1 MSGMVFEVMQEA
13 AQEAVIKVIGVGGG
27 GCNAIDNMIDGKVQ
41 GVEFICANTDAQTL
55 KRNKAQVKLQL
66 GNNLTKGLGAG
77 ANPEIGRS
85 AALED
90 RERIADALR
99 GANMVFV
106 TAGMGGGTGTGAAPV
121 VAEVAKEMGILT
133 VGVVTRPFD
142 HEGKRLKVAQSGI
155 DDLKKHVDSLIVI
168 PNEKLMEV
176 LGEDVTMREAF
187 RAADDVLKGAVA
199 GIAEVITC
207 PGLINVDF
215 ADVRT
220 VMCEMGLAMMGSAYA
235 SGIDRA
241 RVAAEQAV
249 ASPLLDNIT
258 LEGARG
264 VLVNISTAPGCLK
277 MSEYREI
284 MSIVRQ
290 YADEDAEV
298 KFGTAEVTDIPED
311 TIRVTLIATGLG
323 SKKQAGRSEERPEY
337 IKIVKTGTDDR
348 PVEVLNYD
356 DFDTPAIMR
365 QRGRRTPASADF
377 SNPEVSES
385 FDIPAFLRKQAD

>member
-1 MSGMVFEVMQEA
+1 MSGMIFEVMQETA
-13 AQEAVIKVIGVGGG
+13 SSAVIKVIGVGGG
-27 GCNAIDNMIDGKVQ
+27 GCNAIDNMITGHVH
-41 GVEFICANTDAQTL
+41 GVEFICANTDAQSL
-55 KRNKAQVKLQL
+55 QRNSAPQKLQL
-66 GNNLTKGLGAG
+66 GTNLTRGLGAG
-77 ANPEIGRS
+77 ANPEVGRS

-90 RERIADALR
+90 RERIAEALR

-133 VGVVTRPFD
+133 VGVVTRPFE
-142 HEGKRLKVAQSGI
+142 HEGKRMKVAQNGI
-155 DDLKKHVDSLIVI
+155 EDLKKHVDSLIVI

-176 LGEDVTMREAF
+176 LGDDVTMREAF

-220 VMCEMGLAMMGSAYA
+220 VMGEMGLAMMGSAYA

-290 YADEDAEV
+290 YADEDAQI
-298 KFGTAEVTDIPED
+298 KFGTAEVADMPED

-323 SKKQAGRSEERPEY
+323 QKKAVRNEDRPEY

-348 PVEVLNYD
+348 AVEMVNYED
-356 DFDTPAIMR
+356 LDAPAIMR
-365 QRGRRTPASADF
+365 TGRRRASPSLDF

-385 FDIPAFLRKQAD
+385 YDIPAFLRKQAD

>member
-1 MSGMVFEVMQEA
+1 MSGMVFEVMQET
-13 AQEAVIKVIGVGGG
+13 AQEAVIKVIGIGGG
-27 GCNAIDNMIDGKVQ
+27 GCNAIDNMIDNKVQ
-41 GVEFICANTDAQTL
+41 GVDFICANTDAQTL
-55 KRNKAQVKLQL
+55 KRNKAPVKVQL
-66 GNNLTKGLGAG
+66 GSNLTKGLGAG
-77 ANPEIGRS
+77 ANPDVGRN

-90 RERIADALR
+90 RERITEMLR
-99 GANMVFV
+99 GANMVFI

-121 VAEVAKEMGILT
+121 FAEVAKEMGILT

-142 HEGKRLKVAQSGI
+142 HEGKRMKVAQAGI

-220 VMCEMGLAMMGSAYA
+220 VMSEMGLAMMGSAYA

-284 MSIVRQ
+284 MSIIRQ
-290 YADEDAEV
+290 YADEDAQV
-298 KFGTAEVTDIPED
+298 KFGTAEVEDMAED

-323 SKKQAGRSEERPEY
+323 QRKNGNREERPEY
-337 IKIVKTGTDDR
+337 IKVVKTGTDNR
-348 PVEVLNYD
+348 PVDVLNYD
-356 DFDTPAIMR
+356 EFDTPAIIR
-365 QRGRRTPASADF
+365 KSPRRGGQALDF

-385 FDIPAFLRKQAD
+385 YDIPAFLRKQAD